1 MPKTTLKGLLPQELR
16 KDLTP
21 AEEILL
27 DKAQQGERADFTTG
41 DEETDK
47 PENADTWGDD
57 RRIRAD
63 LLYWLCVDREA
74 SELVH
79 AKGIRIDGAKVEGQ
93 LDFEAAT
100 LPHPLLL
107 VGCAIPEGI
116 FLRDAQ
122 TRTIA
127 LSRSHTGPIS
137 ADRLTTKGSMFL
149 RERFQAKGEVCLL
162 GANIGGDLDCSD
174 ATFDNPKGEENPK
187 GIALN
192 ADRLTTQGYVFLRN
206 AKVRGRV
213 WLLGANIGG
222 NLECDG
228 ATFENPGGEAL
239 VADGLTTHGGVFLH
253 NGFQAKGEVRLS
265 GANIGA
271 HLDCSDATFDNPK
284 GEALSAETLLVKGG
298 LFWRSMEKRPV
309 GVIDLR
315 HAKVGQLVDDA
326 ASWPLADSVWLDGF
340 EYEAFGIDSPRTAK
354 ERLDWLA
361 LQPEKPFH
369 PQPYEQL
376 AKVFRQM
383 GREVE
388 ARKVL
393 IAKQDARRKHGELS
407 RTSNV
412 WLWFLGKTIRYGY
425 EPWRVMWFMVVM
437 ILIGWG
443 VFWGAD
449 TLTVMELTKKEGAPV
464 PAFNPFIY
472 SLEVFVPLVDLHQ
485 ERYYLP
491 NTEGTC
497 GAWSCVAWFRAYFWL
512 HIILGWVSSTLLVAA
527 LTGLVR
533 KE

>member
-1 MPKTTLKGLLPQELR
+1 MPKTTLEGLLPQELR

-21 AEEILL
+21 AEKILL
-27 DKAQQGERADFTTG
+27 AKAQKGKPADFRSG
-41 DEETDK
+41 NKETDR
-47 PENADTWGDD
+47 PENAKKWKKD
-57 RRIRAD
+57 RIVRAD

-79 AKGIRIDGAKVEGQ
+79 AKGVLIYGAKVEGR
-93 LDFEAAT
+93 LDFEGAT
-100 LPHPLLL
+100 LPHSLWLI
-107 VGCAIPEGI
+107 GCAIPEEI
-116 FLRDAQ
+116 TLRDAQ
-122 TRTIA
+122 TSA
-127 LSRSHTGPIS
+127 LGLSDSHTGPID
-137 ADRLTTKGSMFL
+137 ADRLTAQGGVFL
-149 RERFQAKGEVCLL
+149 RGTHAKGEVRLLGADIKGTLECDGATFENPEGKALNADSLTTQSDVFLRNGFQAKGEVRLP

-174 ATFDNPKGEENPK
+174 ATFENPE
-187 GIALN
+187 GEALN
-192 ADRLTTQGYVFLRN
+192 AER
-206 AKVRGRV
+206 
-213 WLLGANIGG
+213 
-222 NLECDG
+222 
-228 ATFENPGGEAL
+228 
-239 VADGLTTHGGVFLH
+239 
-253 NGFQAKGEVRLS
+253 S
-265 GANIGA
+265 
-271 HLDCSDATFDNPK
+271 
-284 GEALSAETLLVKGG
+284 LVKNG
-298 LFWRSMEKRPV
+298 LFWRWMKERPV
-309 GVIDLR
+309 GTINLL
-315 HAKVGQLVDDA
+315 HAKVGRLIDDA
-326 ASWPLADSVWLDGF
+326 ASWPLADNIRLDGF
-340 EYEAFGIDSPRTAK
+340 EYEAFGIYSPRTAK

-376 AKVFRQM
+376 AKVFRQT

-393 IAKQDARRKHGELS
+393 IAKQDALRKHGELS

-425 EPWRVMWFMVVM
+425 EPWRVMVFMVVM
-437 ILIGWG
+437 IVIGWG

-497 GAWSCVAWFRAYFWL
+497 GAWSCVAWFRAYFWA
-512 HIILGWVSSTLLVAA
+512 HIVSGWVSSTLLVAA